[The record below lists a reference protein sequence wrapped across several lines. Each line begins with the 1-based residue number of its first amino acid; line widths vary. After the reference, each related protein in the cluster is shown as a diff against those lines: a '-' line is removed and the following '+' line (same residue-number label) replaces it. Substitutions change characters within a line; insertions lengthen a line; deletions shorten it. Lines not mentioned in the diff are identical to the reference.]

1 MQIWFNIIISKI
13 ANDQLAQGHNG
24 HNGHNLRGVTRV
36 LYRGQAGSEL
46 CPVRLFLVIQQAAFV
61 EDLIILCS
69 VIIRH

>member
-13 ANDQLAQGHNG
+13 ANDQLAQGHK
-24 HNGHNLRGVTRV
+24 GHNLRGVTRV
-36 LYRGQAGSEL
+36 LYRDQAGSEL